1 MHNSHDS
8 EKIALMKLE
17 QTTWETCSS
26 SPHCRRM
33 IHFIFGCSTS
43 DVRNPVDYC
52 TLSTDC
58 GIEGSDR
65 KLSPDTLEISPDPL
79 ICWNLKEPM
88 ESFEMSRD
96 WESKR
101 CQLVT
106 QQPSSLIDK
115 VINNWQLD
123 SRSLLE
129 AVNEPNLNAI
139 STQDFYIDDEIEDVD
154 FVNATTEK

>member
-1 MHNSHDS
+1 
-8 EKIALMKLE
+8 MKLE

-52 TLSTDC
+52 TLSTDR
-58 GIEGSDR
+58 GLERSDR
-65 KLSPDTLEISPDPL
+65 KLSPGTIEIGPDPL

-88 ESFEMSRD
+88 EPLEMSKD
-96 WESKR
+96 WESQR

-106 QQPSSLIDK
+106 QQPSSLLDK
-115 VINNWQLD
+115 VINWQSD
-123 SRSLLE
+123 SMSLLP
-129 AVNEPNLNAI
+129 AVNESNSNAI